1 MHRAAA
7 SRTYRFE
14 ARIERSGGVY
24 AVAIP
29 QAVSL
34 HIGKRGNVAVIAD
47 VKGRG
52 GVTEVR
58 ASIVPTGGG
67 RHKLRLNAVA
77 REAIGAKV
85 GDRARLALRV
95 DVAPKAEPMPDD
107 LAEALDEAGVR
118 DEFAKMPVGR
128 QNHILAWIEKAVREE
143 TRVKRV
149 AKTVEVTCAWREGV
163 KGWW

>member
-1 MHRAAA
+1 MTPAK
-7 SRTYRFE
+7 TYRFE

-29 QAVSL
+29 QGVSL
-34 HIGKRGNVAVIAD
+34 HIGKRGSVPVIAT
-47 VKGRG
+47 VKGPAG
-52 GVTEVR
+52 ATEVR

-77 REAIGAKV
+77 RETIGGRV
-85 GDRARLALRV
+85 GERVRLAVRV
-95 DVAPKAEPMPDD
+95 DTAPKAEPMSDD
-107 LAEALDEAGVR
+107 LAVALDEAGVR
-118 DEFAKMPVGR
+118 ADFSKMPVGR

-143 TRVKRV
+143 TRAKRV